1 MAKKTDF
8 KKRRKTPAGAV
19 KLSNRE
25 NALFIKTLKT
35 AVVEKSVEGIYSA
48 ALRLCLPDA
57 EIVARFGTDGELK
70 SREHNLVAL
79 FEFKFNHDLKDRKT
93 LAKILVQ
100 TVYYMKKWEKLGL
113 QMPKVIL
120 VGDENE
126 CFVMLSNVLDQYL
139 RMEGVDWNVAP
150 SQAYLFNRE
159 MLNKIVDDEEIK
171 PFVFNVESGDFDFST
186 VVDKML
192 DLNKHGPVRLVRI
205 TESNIANIFH
215 YFKDNVLK
223 EEMDTNK
230 QVKLFVNILTA
241 EKEHYLQPK
250 VKNVLVTPDGKVK
263 VDSGA
268 FKSFFAHFD
277 SNYSPTEK
285 AKLIQNCDRLLENE
299 KRRRDGAFFTPQM
312 WVEEADK
319 MISKH
324 LDAEWKHNYVVWDCA
339 AGTGNLTADF
349 KFKDLYVSTLNA
361 EEIDI
366 QEQGGIN
373 EDATKFQ
380 YDFLS
385 EEGIDGVPEKLKK
398 AFESGKKVLF
408 FINPP
413 YGTANN
419 LEAIKKGGSKEGM
432 ALTEVNKIMLQENI
446 GASAQQLYSQFLYK
460 IMKLKMKYDNKVVIC
475 VFSPPLFLTGE
486 SFEGFRKA
494 FLPNFDFKYGMIFQ
508 ASEFAD
514 VASNWGISFSIWN

>member
-171 PFVFNVESGDFDFST
+171 PFV
-186 VVDKML
+186 
-192 DLNKHGPVRLVRI
+192 I
-205 TESNIANIFH
+205 
-215 YFKDNVLK
+215 
-223 EEMDTNK
+223 
-230 QVKLFVNILTA
+230 QC
-241 EKEHYLQPK
+241 
-250 VKNVLVTPDGKVK
+250 GKWR
-263 VDSGA
+263 
-268 FKSFFAHFD
+268 F
-277 SNYSPTEK
+277 
-285 AKLIQNCDRLLENE
+285 
-299 KRRRDGAFFTPQM
+299 
-312 WVEEADK
+312 
-319 MISKH
+319 
-324 LDAEWKHNYVVWDCA
+324 
-339 AGTGNLTADF
+339 
-349 KFKDLYVSTLNA
+349 
-361 EEIDI
+361 
-366 QEQGGIN
+366 
-373 EDATKFQ
+373 
-380 YDFLS
+380 
-385 EEGIDGVPEKLKK
+385 
-398 AFESGKKVLF
+398 
-408 FINPP
+408 
-413 YGTANN
+413 
-419 LEAIKKGGSKEGM
+419 
-432 ALTEVNKIMLQENI
+432 
-446 GASAQQLYSQFLYK
+446 
-460 IMKLKMKYDNKVVIC
+460 
-475 VFSPPLFLTGE
+475 
-486 SFEGFRKA
+486 
-494 FLPNFDFKYGMIFQ
+494 
-508 ASEFAD
+508 
-514 VASNWGISFSIWN
+514 